1 MSENNLEMMKYREL
15 MYRFLASV
23 FIEEITKE
31 TLTDLLVME
40 LPVIENPE
48 NAWEQDLSAGYEMF
62 AGALDGFRGKSDD
75 ETAEMLEDLAA
86 DYAKTF
92 LAADDAAGKA
102 AFPYESVYTG
112 NDSQF
117 GGSVQMN
124 LNAEYA
130 SKGFSM
136 REDMFRIMEDHV
148 GLEFCYMAELLKE
161 QAAAIEAG
169 EEKDSDKLSKDQKKF
184 FKRHLN
190 NWVNMFAN
198 DIYKY
203 SERDFYKSIARIT
216 IGFME
221 LEQAI
226 ILG

>member
-1 MSENNLEMMKYREL
+1 MSEKNTAYMKYREL

-23 FIEEITKE
+23 FIEEVDQE
-31 TLTDLLVME
+31 SLAAMLDME
-40 LPVIENPE
+40 FPE
-48 NAWEQDLSAGYEMF
+48 IDEPEANWEQDLKAGYEML
-62 AGALDGFRGKSDD
+62 ADVLDQYRGKSEE
-75 ETAEMLEDLAA
+75 ETKDMLEDLAA

-92 LAADDAAGKA
+92 LAAGDAAGKA

-112 NDSQF
+112 TDSQF

-130 SKGFSM
+130 AKGYSM
-136 REDMFRIMEDHV
+136 KEDMFKIMEDHI
-148 GLEFCYMAELLKE
+148 GLELNYMAELLKE
-161 QAAAIEAG
+161 QS
-169 EEKDSDKLSKDQKKF
+169 EETDEKKADKLSKDMKKF
-184 FKRHLN
+184 FRRHIS
-190 NWVNMFAN
+190 NWVMLFAN

-203 SERDFYKSIARIT
+203 TDRDFYKAIARIT

-221 LEQAI
+221 LEQKT